1 MKRNDNAVL
10 SISRIEPAAFATDR
24 RNRVVYWNEAAER
37 LLGVRKEDVLGSG
50 LDAVLAKDVSGTIA
64 GASVL
69 EIPGP
74 GLRPDRTIYLLK
86 SGAAPEPCPLTE
98 RERGIVELLS
108 DGYAALNIAARLG
121 LSHATIRNHIQN
133 ILRKL
138 SVHSQVEAV
147 ALAIRRGWIDRAAA
161 AFAVAALTP
170 LAASA

>member
-1 MKRNDNAVL
+1 MKLKVAGSL
-10 SISRIEPAAFATDR
+10 SHRSGTEPAAFATDR
-24 RNRVVYWNEAAER
+24 RNRVVYWNAAAER
-37 LLGVRKEDVLGSG
+37 MLGVSCADVLGCS
-50 LDAVLAKDVSGTIA
+50 LDAVLSRGTLDSIA

-69 EIPGP
+69 EIPGT
-74 GLRPDRTIYLLK
+74 GLRSDRTIYLLR
-86 SGAAPEPCPLTE
+86 SEAQPGGPCPLTE

-138 SVHSQVEAV
+138 NVHSQVEAV
-147 ALAIRRGWIDRAAA
+147 ALALRRGWIDRLAASPA
-161 AFAVAALTP
+161 